1 MLVFPK
7 AKINLG
13 LRITGKRSD
22 GYHDLETLFYPVGL
36 CDALE
41 LVPDPNGLDKD
52 TLTLTGFK
60 LPGRKE
66 DNIVLRA
73 VSRLR
78 ELFPIPFLKIHLHKS
93 IPAGAGLGG
102 GSSDAAFILR
112 AINRRFDL
120 SLNADKLK
128 VIAAGLGSDCPFFID
143 CQPAFATGKGEIL
156 SPVGDL
162 LSGFYGVLVNPR
174 ISVSTEEAFNNCL
187 PSMPERSLRD
197 LITSPVSVWKDLIIN
212 DFEKTIFIRYPQL
225 KSIKESLY
233 SSGAIFSSMS
243 GSGSTVYGIFYEK
256 PLIPVN
262 LRKYV
267 IYEGNFQPIS
277 APPR

>member
-13 LRITGKRSD
+13 LRISGKRPD
-22 GYHDLETLFYPVGL
+22 GYHDIETVFYPVTL

-41 LVPDPNGLDKD
+41 MVADSKGSERD
-52 TLTLTGFK
+52 TLTLTGFE

-78 ELFPIPFLKIHLHKS
+78 EVLPVPFLRIHLHKN

-102 GSSDAAFILR
+102 GSSDAACMLR
-112 AINRRFDL
+112 AINRTFGL
-120 SLNADKLK
+120 SLSVDELK
-128 VIAAGLGSDCPFFID
+128 IIAANLGSDCPFFID
-143 CQPAFATGKGEIL
+143 CQPAFASGKGDIL
-156 SPVGDL
+156 SPVGDVL
-162 LSGFYGVLVNPR
+162 AGFYIVLVNPG
-174 ISVSTEEAFNNCL
+174 ISVSTKEAYENCTL
-187 PSMPERSLRD
+187 SKPERSLKE
-197 LITSPVSVWKDLIIN
+197 LINSPVSEWKDLIVN
-212 DFEKTIFIRYPQL
+212 DFEKTIFINYPQIR
-225 KSIKESLY
+225 SIKQTLY

-256 PLIPVN
+256 PLIPRN
-262 LRKYV
+262 LRKFV
-267 IYEGNFQPIS
+267 ICEGILQPIL
-277 APPR
+277 AQAK

>member
-22 GYHDLETLFYPVGL
+22 GYHDIETVFYPVNL

-41 LVPDPNGLDKD
+41 LVTDAEGSEKD
-52 TLTLTGFK
+52 TINLTGFE

-78 ELFPIPFLKIHLHKS
+78 ESFPLPFLKIHLHKC

-112 AINRRFDL
+112 AINRKFGL
-120 SLNADKLK
+120 SLNTDELK
-128 VIAAGLGSDCPFFID
+128 VIATSLGSDCPFFIN
-143 CQPAFATGKGEIL
+143 CQPSFASGKGEIL
-156 SPVGDL
+156 SPVGDV
-162 LSGFYGVLVNPR
+162 LSGLYIVLVNPG
-174 ISVSTEEAFNNCL
+174 ILVSTKEAYENCT
-187 PSMPERSLRD
+187 PSKPDKSLSE
-197 LITSPVSVWKDLIIN
+197 LIGSPVSEWKDLIFN
-212 DFEKTIFIRYPQL
+212 DFEKTIFIRYPQ
-225 KSIKESLY
+225 IKLIKQTLY
-233 SSGAIFSSMS
+233 SSGAIFSLMS
-243 GSGSTVYGIFYEK
+243 GSGSTVYGIFYRK
-256 PLIPVN
+256 PVIPHN
-262 LRKYV
+262 LSKHV
-267 IYEGNFQPIS
+267 IWEGNLQPILTP
-277 APPR
+277 AK